1 MDQQLSSARTSL
13 THFGRWVVSS
23 TGKRRAAI
31 AFISGSLS
39 VLSFAPFFA
48 APVLFVTLPI
58 FIWLIEGSA
67 NWRSAA
73 WAGWWFGFGYFFF
86 NLLWLGEA
94 FLVEAEKFAVL
105 LPFAVTLLP
114 AGMAIFWAMAAG
126 LARAI
131 WPEGLARIFVF
142 VIALSFVEWL
152 RGHVLT
158 GLPWNVIGYALTAP
172 LELMQGAALFGA
184 YGLTV
189 VAILVFSTPLV
200 VMAEIALD
208 RRAALATTVTLSLL
222 PLVLLYGYGV
232 GRLQEP
238 ETFLSDVRVRI
249 VQPSVLQREKWKPEF
264 QRKIFDDHLLL
275 SVTNSQ
281 GVRDDLAGITHIIWP
296 EAAMPFLPL
305 EQPQALQEI
314 GAMLPPGRVLVTG
327 ALRRELISA
336 DSNAPTMSVSPMFN
350 SLLVFDDAG
359 SLTAQYDKM
368 HLVPFGEYLPL
379 SPLLTALG
387 FQKLTHGLGVF
398 STGIEPRPLIDVTGL
413 PKTLGLICY
422 EVLFPGAIV
431 KTSARPG
438 LLINLTNDGWF
449 GNSTGPRQHFH
460 QSRVRAVEEG
470 VPLIRSAN
478 NGISAVVDR
487 YGRVL
492 QSLGMNVRG
501 VIDSD
506 VPSGAA
512 ATPYSRFGD
521 WALALLLALVA
532 GAAFVTRRAH
542 RAD

>member
-1 MDQQLSSARTSL
+1 MGQQLSTAWSSL
-13 THFGRWVVSS
+13 AHFGRWISHS

-31 AFISGSLS
+31 AFVAGSVS
-39 VLSFAPFFA
+39 VLAFAPFFA
-48 APVLFVTLPI
+48 APVLFFTLPI
-58 FIWLIEGSA
+58 FIWLIDGSA
-67 NWRSAA
+67 TWRSAA

-114 AGMAIFWAMAAG
+114 AGMAIFWALAASA
-126 LARAI
+126 ARLF
-131 WPEGLARIFVF
+131 WSDGVTRIFVF

-158 GLPWNVIGYALTAP
+158 GLPWNVLGYALTAP
-172 LELMQGAALFGA
+172 LELMQGVAIFGA
-184 YGLTV
+184 YGLTI
-189 VAILVFSTPLV
+189 VAILVFSAPLV
-200 VMAEIALD
+200 VLAQTGFA
-208 RRAALATTVTLSLL
+208 RRTVVATIGILSCL
-222 PLVLLYGYGV
+222 PLVLLYGYGFW
-232 GRLQEP
+232 RLQEP

-264 QRKIFDDHLLL
+264 QRKIFDDHLQL

-281 GVRDDLAGITHIIWP
+281 GVRDDLDGITHVIWP

-327 ALRRELISA
+327 ALRRELTSA
-336 DSNAPTMSVSPMFN
+336 DADASTKSASPMFN
-350 SLLVFDDAG
+350 SLLVFDDVG
-359 SLTAQYDKM
+359 SLTSQYDKI

-398 STGIEPRPLIDVTGL
+398 ATGVEPRPVIDIAGL
-413 PKTLGLICY
+413 PKALGLICY

-431 KTSARPG
+431 QSAARPG
-438 LLINLTNDGWF
+438 VLINLTNDGWF

-470 VPLIRSAN
+470 VPLIRAAN

-506 VPSGAA
+506 VPSGAGT
-512 ATPYSRFGD
+512 TPYARYGD
-521 WALALLLALVA
+521 WGFALLLALAALA
-532 GAAFVTRRAH
+532 GIVTRRAH
-542 RAD
+542 RLN

>member
-1 MDQQLSSARTSL
+1 MDQQLSSARSSL
-13 THFGRWVVSS
+13 THFARWIACS

-31 AFISGSLS
+31 AFVAGSVS
-39 VLSFAPFFA
+39 VFAFAPFFA

-58 FIWLIEGSA
+58 FIWLIDGSA

-114 AGMAIFWAMAAG
+114 AGMAIFWALAASA
-126 LARAI
+126 ARMF
-131 WPEGLARIFVF
+131 WSDGVARIFVF
-142 VIALSFVEWL
+142 VIALSVVEWL

-172 LELMQGAALFGA
+172 LELMQGAAVIGA

-189 VAILVFSTPLV
+189 VATLVFATPLV
-200 VMAEIALD
+200 VVADAGID
-208 RRAALATTVTLSLL
+208 RRAVMASVLTLSLL
-222 PLVLLYGYGV
+222 PLVLLYGYGFW
-232 GRLQEP
+232 RLQEP
-238 ETFLSDVRVRI
+238 ETFLADVRVRI

-281 GVRDDLAGITHIIWP
+281 GVRGDLDGITHVIWP

-314 GAMLPPGRVLVTG
+314 GDMLPPGRVLVTG
-327 ALRRELISA
+327 ALRRDL
-336 DSNAPTMSVSPMFN
+336 SNADAPVMTVPPMFN
-350 SLLVFDDAG
+350 SLLVFDDVGA
-359 SLTAQYDKM
+359 LTAQYDKI

-398 STGIEPRPLIDVTGL
+398 ATGVEPRPVIDIAGL
-413 PKTLGLICY
+413 PKALGLICY

-431 KTSARPG
+431 ESASRPG
-438 LLINLTNDGWF
+438 VLINLTNDGWF

-470 VPLIRSAN
+470 VPLIRAAN
-478 NGISAVVDR
+478 NGISAVVDP

-492 QSLGMNVRG
+492 HSLSMNVRG

-512 ATPYSRFGD
+512 QTPYSRFGD
-521 WALALLLALVA
+521 WGLALLLALVA
-532 GAAFVTRRAH
+532 SAAVVTRWAH
-542 RAD
+542 REH